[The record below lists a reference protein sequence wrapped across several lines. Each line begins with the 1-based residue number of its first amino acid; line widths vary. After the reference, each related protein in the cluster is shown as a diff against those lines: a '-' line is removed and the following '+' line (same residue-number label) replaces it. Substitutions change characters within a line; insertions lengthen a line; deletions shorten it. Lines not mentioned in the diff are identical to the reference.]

1 MPNVKPRFANASEGY
16 QQPVAAGVDTVSTG
30 SLWLQGTTGLDTNC
44 GLSRPAPTQLGL
56 FAAGGPSA
64 TVNATAATP
73 TLNVPLA
80 DGSGNSIVIDG
91 GTLDTTAGLLFPDL
105 TSQTVTPRTAYRS
118 TNVTNITNTPVTTGL
133 SFSVTAG
140 VPYAFEF
147 YGIFGRTVGTSSPLR
162 FGFAT
167 PTLGASS
174 YVGYR
179 NNVGPGLT
187 GTLGYGQNPL
197 TTSFSMAPA
206 AGGTTSTVYIL
217 LLNGFF
223 VTSANGTF
231 DVRFSPSLANEAMT
245 VYAGTYL
252 SLRVATT

>member
-1 MPNVKPRFANASEGY
+1 MANVKPTFTNSSGGY
-16 QQPVAAGVDTVSTG
+16 QQPVTATVDTVSTG

-56 FAAGGPSA
+56 FAAGGASA

-105 TSQTVTPRTAYRS
+105 TSQTVTPRIAYRS
-118 TNVTNITNTPVTTGL
+118 TNVTNITTSPVTTGL

-147 YGIFGRTVGTSSPLR
+147 YGIFGRTVGTSAALR
-162 FGFAT
+162 FSFAT

-174 YVGYR
+174 YVAYR
-179 NNVGPGLT
+179 NLQGPGLT
-187 GTLGYGQNPL
+187 STPAYQQNTF
-197 TTSFSMAPA
+197 TTAFTMSPA
-206 AGGTTSTVYIL
+206 AGGTTSTVYTV

-223 VTSANGTF
+223 FPSVNGFF
-231 DVRFSPSLANEAMT
+231 DLRFSPSIANDAMT
-245 VYAGTYL
+245 VFPGTYL